1 MLWWLSEGDV
11 FDLWFKDIQRWW
23 CDIHCII
30 QSRSGAG
37 KSCMQAMSQ
46 WLTDHG
52 VGCSRDG
59 WCAGKGKNVPLSSE
73 DILVLGMMVSGKNL
87 LLCPLVGVLTGTSGS
102 FGMSMRWFVMQKT
115 LKQINR
121 TEKIVHV
128 DHIVPSP
135 PAPTT
140 PQACF
145 PPLSRNT
152 LWIHYNTH
160 SPGRHASIL
169 LHHTLSAC
177 LEGAGGT
184 RVGHGKQSWPHRLK
198 NLGVGYIAANIW
210 PKLHPTPVWSNAAC
224 HDLGVLLEGVGSD
237 H

>member
-1 MLWWLSEGDV
+1 MSLI
-11 FDLWFKDIQRWW
+11 FDLKTSSDGESTASWGRLFQRRMV
-23 CDIHCII
+23 C
-30 QSRSGAG
+30 GE
-37 KSCMQAMSQ
+37 
-46 WLTDHG
+46 
-52 VGCSRDG
+52 
-59 WCAGKGKNVPLSSE
+59 NVPLSSE
-73 DILVLGMMVSGKNL
+73 VLVLGMTNL

-102 FGMSMRWFVMQKT
+102 FWMSMKWFVMQKT

-121 TEKIVHV
+121 TEFFFHV
-128 DHIVPSP
+128 DHIVSS
-135 PAPTT
+135 

-152 LWIHYNTH
+152 LWIHYNTQ

-184 RVGHGKQSWPHRLK
+184 RVGHGKQSWPHWLK